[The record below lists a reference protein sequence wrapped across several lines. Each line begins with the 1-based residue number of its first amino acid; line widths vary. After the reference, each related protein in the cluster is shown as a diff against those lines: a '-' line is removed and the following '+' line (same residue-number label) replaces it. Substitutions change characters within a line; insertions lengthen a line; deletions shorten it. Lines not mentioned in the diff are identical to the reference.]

1 MVDRRRRVI
10 KVQSVVCSLE
20 ESTFDKKRETTKKRA
35 RGERR
40 ALLGGRPQRWRD
52 ARRVNAGNTSDFWT
66 TRKEVAKDSSSLR
79 RLCDDD
85 DAIQKHPEFV
95 TKPPL
100 KMNSIERDDTNNNN
114 NNERTNERTSIALP
128 QTGHVMM
135 MPLDSRPNARGL
147 LFFYG
152 RRRAIFFRACPEKG
166 GVFNLIFLSIV

>member
-52 ARRVNAGNTSDFWT
+52 ARRANAGNTSDFWT

-79 RLCDDD
+79 RLCNDD

-100 KMNSIERDDTNNNN
+100 KMNSIERDDTNNNHT
-114 NNERTNERTSIALP
+114 ERTHQHRASANRTRHDDA
-128 QTGHVMM
+128 
-135 MPLDSRPNARGL
+135 SRLSSQRTRTTL
-147 LFFYG
+147 LLRPSSCVFFS
-152 RRRAIFFRACPEKG
+152 RVP
-166 GVFNLIFLSIV
+166 

>member
-52 ARRVNAGNTSDFWT
+52 ARRANAGNTSDFWT

-95 TKPPL
+95 TTPPL
-100 KMNSIERDDTNNNN
+100 KMNSIERDDTNNNKNN
-114 NNERTNERTSIALP
+114 NNERTHQHRASANRTRHDDA
-128 QTGHVMM
+128 
-135 MPLDSRPNARGL
+135 SRLSSQRTRTTL
-147 LFFYG
+147 LLRPSSCDFFS
-152 RRRAIFFRACPEKG
+152 RVP
-166 GVFNLIFLSIV
+166 

>member
-114 NNERTNERTSIALP
+114 KNKNNERTHQHRASTNRTRHDDA
-128 QTGHVMM
+128 
-135 MPLDSRPNARGL
+135 SRLSSQRTRTTL
-147 LFFYG
+147 LLRPSSCDFFSRVPY
-152 RRRAIFFRACPEKG
+152 
-166 GVFNLIFLSIV
+166 

>member
-52 ARRVNAGNTSDFWT
+52 ARRANAGNTSDFWT

-114 NNERTNERTSIALP
+114 NNNERTHQHRASANR
-128 QTGHVMM
+128 TRH
-135 MPLDSRPNARGL
+135 DDASRLSSQRTRTTL
-147 LFFYG
+147 LLRPSSCDFFS
-152 RRRAIFFRACPEKG
+152 RVCPEKG
-166 GVFNLIFLSIV
+166 GVFNLNCLGY

>member
-52 ARRVNAGNTSDFWT
+52 ARRANAGNTSDFWT

-100 KMNSIERDDTNNNN
+100 KMNSIERDTNNNN
-114 NNERTNERTSIALP
+114 NNNERTSIALP
-128 QTGHVMM
+128 QTGHGVMM
-135 MPLDSRPNARGL
+135 MPLDGADVHADSSSSTNVVRC
-147 LFFYG
+147 
-152 RRRAIFFRACPEKG
+152 FRACPLKG
-166 GVFNLIFLSIV
+166 RGR